1 MINLKPFDLLIF
13 ESTDFLMLLAS
24 ILIIAIDF
32 MNRIQVNIS
41 LLSELQLRLIVN
53 HYLECLNLD

>member
-1 MINLKPFDLLIF
+1 
-13 ESTDFLMLLAS
+13 
-24 ILIIAIDF
+24 